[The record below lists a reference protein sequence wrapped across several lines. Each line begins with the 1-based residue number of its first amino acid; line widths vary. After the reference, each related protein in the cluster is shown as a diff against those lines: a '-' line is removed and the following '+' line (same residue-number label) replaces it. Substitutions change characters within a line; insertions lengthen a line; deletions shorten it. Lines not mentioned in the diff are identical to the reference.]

1 MSQATVPWEQVESAE
16 LTRLICTHDLNSDEI
31 VRLVRVLWDY
41 PPAEQK
47 QELHEELR
55 CILAARELA
64 TKPPLTNEAVDKA
77 REAFA
82 SGRVPFVQQDM
93 D

>member
-1 MSQATVPWEQVESAE
+1 MSQTIPWEQVEAGE
-16 LTRLICTHDLNSDEI
+16 FARLIRTHELNSDEI

-41 PPAEQK
+41 EPAEQK
-47 QELHEELR
+47 RDLHEELR

-64 TKPPLTNEAVDKA
+64 AKPPLTNEAVDKA
-77 REAFA
+77 HTAFV
-82 SGRVPFVQQDM
+82 SGRVLFVPQEM